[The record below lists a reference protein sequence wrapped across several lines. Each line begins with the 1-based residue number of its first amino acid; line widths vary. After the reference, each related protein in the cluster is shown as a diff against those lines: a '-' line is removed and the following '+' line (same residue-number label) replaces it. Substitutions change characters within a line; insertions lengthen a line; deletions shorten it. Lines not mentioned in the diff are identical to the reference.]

1 MLSTSVSDMPAY
13 RASRVLPPRSKASVG
28 WGWPV
33 TLTFW
38 LKVRVNT
45 IVSPHPY
52 VSPDCGTDFTATD
65 STVGA
70 SAAEFVLTA
79 SEESDQALGVSPL
92 SARTRTWCSVFPLSP
107 VMVLVTP
114 TPARL
119 KLTQLPL
126 VPSR

>member
-1 MLSTSVSDMPAY
+1 MLSTSVSVMPPY
-13 RASRVLPPRSKASVG
+13 RASRVLLPRSKDSVG

-33 TLTFW
+33 TLTSW

-52 VSPDCGTDFTATD
+52 ASPDSGTDFTATD
-65 STVGA
+65 ATVGA
-70 SAAEFVLTA
+70 SVAALVRTA
-79 SEESDQALGVSPL
+79 PEGSDQSLGVSPL

-114 TPARL
+114 A
-119 KLTQLPL
+119 PL
-126 VPSR
+126 CVTS